1 MKALNKYIGLSLLV
15 LSLLSSC
22 KEIIEPD
29 ISKKAVTLKSPGDS
43 VTFTSLSPT
52 FSWEPVEDAT
62 KYNIQIASPSFA
74 KVTTLIDTVVSKTQ
88 FTKQLFAGRFQ
99 WRVRAQNVNY
109 LTDFCATRYF
119 VIDSTLDITKQKVL
133 LSNPLLNSYINTAT
147 VNFTW
152 QSLSMAKTYSIKVID
167 SVSNEVLHSK
177 TDLTTTNSS
186 YTFTKSTSARWYVQA
201 TDGLTGST
209 KFEYRNF
216 VVDLDLPTNSLT
228 TTDNQTT
235 AGDSITFSWT
245 SSDKYFLTDSIVFY
259 SADSV
264 TRSSKYLP
272 IAVPSAKLYKLK
284 DKSSSKPTTG
294 TVFFWQIV
302 TVDKA
307 GNKKSSLK
315 RKFTW

>member
-1 MKALNKYIGLSLLV
+1 MKTVNKYIVLSLIL
-15 LSLLSSC
+15 LGLLSSC

-29 ISKKAVTLKSPGDS
+29 ITKKVVTLKSPSDS

-74 KVTTLIDTVVSKTQ
+74 KITTLIDTVVSKTQ
-88 FTKQLFAGRFQ
+88 FTKQLFSGRFQ

-109 LTDFCATRYF
+109 LTDFCAPRYF

-133 LSNPLLNSYINTAT
+133 LSNPLLSSYINTAT

-167 SVSNEVLHSK
+167 SVSNEVLLSK
-177 TDLTTTNSS
+177 SDLTITNSS
-186 YTFTKSTSARWYVQA
+186 YTFAKSTSASWYVQA

-216 VVDLDLPTNSLT
+216 VVDLDVPTNSLT

-235 AGDSITFSWT
+235 AGDSISFSWT
-245 SSDKYFLTDSIVFY
+245 SADKYYLTDSIVFY
-259 SADSV
+259 NADSL
-264 TRSSKYLP
+264 TRSSKYIP
-272 IAVPSAKLYKLK
+272 VAVPGAKLYKLK
-284 DKSSSKPTTG
+284 DKSSSKPVVG

-307 GNKKSSLK
+307 GNKKYTVK